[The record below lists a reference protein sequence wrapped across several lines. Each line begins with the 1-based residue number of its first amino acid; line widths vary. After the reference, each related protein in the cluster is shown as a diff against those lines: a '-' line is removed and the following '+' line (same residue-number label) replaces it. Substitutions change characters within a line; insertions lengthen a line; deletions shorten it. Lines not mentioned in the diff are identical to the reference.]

1 MACCTNVPSG
11 VTVTF
16 NPGTVVITGYT
27 IPVASSTIAR
37 DVTATVVPPECAED
51 IDLVIASSLRA
62 TITNR
67 VDNTTTGVITFKVKG
82 TSATPSTGSDTVMQ
96 ARCGVGGELL
106 ASVPVTVMIPKKI
119 GTPHPTANQNV
130 SGMNQVADATT
141 SPAYFGP
148 LAPDE
153 VALWTN
159 FIVVLNIHVFNQ
171 FNGPLDGI
179 YAGVAVDEFEGAT
192 WKPINQQMVVAG
204 TYADPV
210 GAGWDKGGAGPHI
223 VKRNSQE
230 AQNWPTDPP
239 APCFNFNVT
248 QNVGVRI
255 GGHIL
260 NPGVVGRQVRLTTAP
275 CNLKITWP

>member
-82 TSATPSTGSDTVMQ
+82 TSATPSTGSYTVMQ

-119 GTPHPTANQNV
+119 GTPHPTVNPAQSV
-130 SGMNQVADATT
+130 SGVNQVADATT
-141 SPAYFGP
+141 SPAYFGT
-148 LAPDE
+148 LGANE
-153 VALWTN
+153 VVLWTWFGVFQN
-159 FIVVLNIHVFNQ
+159 VPVFNQ
-171 FNGPLDGI
+171 FDGILDGI
-179 YAGVAVDEFEGAT
+179 YAGAAIDELDGGV
-192 WKPINQQMVVAG
+192 WKLINQ
-204 TYADPV
+204 
-210 GAGWDKGGAGPHI
+210 
-223 VKRNSQE
+223 
-230 AQNWPTDPP
+230 NW
-239 APCFNFNVT
+239 A
-248 QNVGVRI
+248 
-255 GGHIL
+255 
-260 NPGVVGRQVRLTTAP
+260 
-275 CNLKITWP
+275 